1 MSQNPMPETVNID
14 DKVALRE
21 QIELCEFYRNRNL
34 VLAQAFA
41 QIRGVAAN
49 LKKQV
54 DEQAAEISRLQG
66 EPEPTTTAE
75 E

>member
-1 MSQNPMPETVNID
+1 MTTKTVDID
-14 DKVALRE
+14 DHVALLE
-21 QIELCEFYRNRNL
+21 QIELCEYYRNRNL
-34 VLAQAFA
+34 VLGQALAQM
-41 QIRGVAAN
+41 RGLAAN

-66 EPEPTTTAE
+66 EPEPTTAAE